1 MNPRQLLE
9 DLRQRGVELT
19 AVDGRLRVCAPVG
32 TVTEEIRQAL
42 RLHKPALLEAL
53 GTSEPKFHFA
63 DDLMEFG
70 DIGAGWSPAGWVA
83 ELRRK
88 AGRCDGYRPD
98 IASHYRAWARD
109 IEWRLMKGGEPSDA
123 D

>member
-1 MNPRQLLE
+1 MDTVTLLTEAREAGLIVEADGETLRIRGPRRAEAVARRILAAK
-9 DLRQRGVELT
+9 DDVMSALRPRRRFRF
-19 AVDGRLRVCAPVG
+19 VDGPLA
-32 TVTEEIRQAL
+32 
-42 RLHKPALLEAL
+42 
-53 GTSEPKFHFA
+53 
-63 DDLMEFG
+63 FG

-88 AGRCDGYRPD
+88 AGRCDAYRPD